1 MPAVVPAYDVLQ
13 IGFGPVGQALAALM
27 GRRGHRVAV
36 FERWPGAYP
45 LPRAGHLD
53 HEVMRILQSIGV
65 AGAVEERAIPIADYE
80 WFSAD
85 GTLLLHLDWNAPTP
99 SGWRS
104 DYLFYQPYLE
114 DALGRAV
121 REQHP
126 AVEVFTGWE
135 AVGLE
140 QDADGV
146 EVALRE
152 VARPNGARRTRTV
165 RARYVIGAD
174 GANSFVRRACGID
187 REDLGF
193 EEDWLVVDVRPHD
206 PELAIDM
213 PEAGQICDP
222 SRPVSLFRW
231 LGRRHCRWEFMLLPG
246 ETRAQMEREETAWRL
261 LGRWGLSPANAQVV
275 RHAVYTFQSLL
286 AETWRDHRTLLV
298 GDAAHV
304 MPPFMGQGA
313 CSGMRD
319 AANLAWKLDLVLR
332 GDVGPALLDTY
343 MAERRPHVRTVTQMS
358 IELGRIVCL
367 HDPIAA
373 AARDAAF
380 VAGQVPPP
388 PPFPCLGGGL
398 LQAGPDGTPAGPAG
412 RLGFQGRVRYGGRTG
427 LLDDL
432 TGPGWQ
438 LLSRC
443 GNALCNLSPTQRAL
457 LERLG
462 TRVVHVTRAEL
473 PTAGAAVD
481 LDGTY
486 DRWFRALD
494 VDAVLVRPDFYVFG
508 TAESPADLPG
518 LVEALRDQLSPSW
531 V

>member
-275 RHAVYTFQSLL
+275 RRAVYTFQSLL

-332 GDVGPALLDTY
+332 GVAGPDLLDSYT
-343 MAERRPHVRTVTQMS
+343 AERRPHVRAVTQMS
-358 IELGRIVCL
+358 IDLGAIVCV
-367 HDPIAA
+367 HDAEAA
-373 AARDAAF
+373 AARDAALLSGS
-380 VAGQVPPP
+380 APPP
-388 PPFPCLGGGL
+388 PPFPHLDCGL
-398 LQAGPDGTPAGPAG
+398 LQADRDDAPLGPAG
-412 RLGFQGRVRYGGRTG
+412 TLGVQGRVRRGGRVG

-432 TGPGWQ
+432 VGTGWQ
-438 LLSRC
+438 LLSRRREAFE
-443 GNALCNLSPTQRAL
+443 ALSQEQRAML
-457 LERLG
+457 DGLG
-462 TRVVHVTRAEL
+462 THLVHITRAEL
-473 PTAGAAVD
+473 GTRNFALD
-481 LDGTY
+481 LDATY
-486 DRWFRALD
+486 ERWFTSLG

-508 TAESPADLPG
+508 TAATAADVPG
-518 LVEALRDQLSPSW
+518 LVEPLRARLQRTA
-531 V
+531 